1 MFTGVAS
8 KLVLVQ
14 LAIIVAIG
22 GVGYFYFNHTQDK
35 IAKLEQDKT
44 KLETAVNVQTQT
56 IKSLE
61 NFWLEQ
67 QEQIKTLQSSL
78 NDSESRR
85 RNLEVRLRKMNLEAQ
100 ARANRVDL
108 ENRMNAATKRAFEQ
122 LEELTKSGVKS
133 DNKPTNEI
141 PSNIQPPPRPP
152 KITPKVENE

>member
-1 MFTGVAS
+1 MFTGIAS
-8 KLVLVQ
+8 KIVLVQ
-14 LAIIVAIG
+14 LAIIIAIG
-22 GVGYFYFNHTQDK
+22 GIGYFYFKHTQDK
-35 IAKLEQDKT
+35 IVKLEQDKT

-61 NFWLEQ
+61 SFWLQQ
-67 QEQIKTLQSSL
+67 QEQLKTLQSSL

-85 RNLEVRLRKMNLEAQ
+85 RNLEVKLRKMNLEAQ

-108 ENRMNAATKRAFEQ
+108 ENRMNAATQRAFEQ
-122 LEELTKSGVKS
+122 LEELTKL
-133 DNKPTNEI
+133 DNKSANEI